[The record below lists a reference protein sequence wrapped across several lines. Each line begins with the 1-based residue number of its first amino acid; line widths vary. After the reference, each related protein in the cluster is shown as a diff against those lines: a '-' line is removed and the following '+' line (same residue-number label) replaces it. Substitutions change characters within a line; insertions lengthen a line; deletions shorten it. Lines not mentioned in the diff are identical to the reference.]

1 MLSISF
7 LRKSLQNI
15 FIIKISLVS
24 IKNITRKYLLKLS
37 NNIIK
42 VEEYILERKNFIADS
57 SILLIDIINSF
68 IEDLYLLI
76 INQLSA
82 ISKVYFL

>member
-24 IKNITRKYLLKLS
+24 IKNITRKYLVKLS

-42 VEEYILERKNFIADS
+42 VEEYILERINFIADS

-68 IEDLYLLI
+68 LEDLYLLI

>member
-1 MLSISF
+1 Y
-7 LRKSLQNI
+7 
-15 FIIKISLVS
+15 LV
-24 IKNITRKYLLKLS
+24 KLS

-42 VEEYILERKNFIADS
+42 VEEYILERINFIADS

-68 IEDLYLLI
+68 LEDLYLLI